1 MTVERIFD
9 LLPRYAK
16 IMDPKDDVVCGKED
30 GEWRKYNISE
40 YIEIVNN
47 ISYGFLKLGVEKG
60 QKIATITN
68 NCPEWNFLDMAIQQ
82 VGAIHV
88 PIYPTISESDYEYI
102 LNHGE
107 VIYVF
112 VAGEDLYRKI
122 KNVLPNL
129 NSLRDIYT
137 LKSLHDIKH
146 LDELIEL
153 GKANPNSDRLEEIKS
168 SITADDLA
176 TLIYTSGTTGEPKGV
191 MLTHDN
197 IISNVH
203 AIQYVSPVGQ
213 EGKAISYL
221 PLSHVYERTLNY
233 LYQYLGISIY
243 YAENLGKIVDNI
255 QEIKPEIMGTVPRL
269 LEKVYDKIL
278 AKGRKLTGLKKNIFF
293 WAVNLGLK
301 YEINNANGWIYKLH
315 LKIANKLIFSKWR
328 EAMGGN
334 FQAIVSGGAA
344 LQPRLARAFWAAEI
358 PVLEGYGLTETSPV
372 LAVNT
377 FEENGL
383 CFGTV
388 GPVIEGVEIK
398 IGEDG
403 EILAKGP
410 NIMKGYYKQP
420 ELTTEVLNKDGYFHT
435 GDIGLITEAGHLKI
449 TGRKKEIFKTSMG
462 KYISPQLIENKFKES
477 PFIDQIAVIGENQ
490 KFAAALVVPDFNH
503 LKSFCTLKN
512 IEYISDADI
521 VKNPEIKKRIHQEI
535 EKFNKTFGDT
545 EKIKK
550 FELID
555 HEWSVETGEL
565 TASLKMRRR
574 LIYEK
579 YEDLINK
586 IFNIVPTLEAV

>member
-1 MTVERIFD
+1 ME
-9 LLPRYAK
+9 
-16 IMDPKDDVVCGKED
+16 PKSDVIAGKVN
-30 GEWRKYNISE
+30 GVWKKYSISE

-47 ISYGFLKLGVEKG
+47 ISYGLLQLGVEKG
-60 QKIATITN
+60 QKIATITY
-68 NCPEWNFLDMAIQQ
+68 NCPEWNFLDIAIQQ

-107 VIYVF
+107 VVYVF
-112 VAGEDLYRKI
+112 VSGDELYRKI
-122 KNVLPNL
+122 KNVLPNIP
-129 NSLRDIYT
+129 SIRDIYT
-137 LKSLHDIKH
+137 FKKTDSYKH
-146 LDELIEL
+146 YGELIEL
-153 GKANPNSDRLEEIKS
+153 GEANPNPQQLQEIKES
-168 SITADDLA
+168 VQKDDIV

-191 MLTHDN
+191 MLTHNN
-197 IISNVH
+197 IISNVL
-203 AIQYVSPVGQ
+203 AIQFISPVGQ

-255 QEIKPEIMGTVPRL
+255 NELKPEIMGTVPRL

-278 AKGRKLTGLKKNIFF
+278 AKGRKLKGFKKNLFF

-301 YEINNANGWIYKLH
+301 YELNKANGWMYELH
-315 LKIANKLIFSKWR
+315 LKIANKLVFKKWR

-344 LQPRLARAFWAAEI
+344 LQPRLARVFTAARI

-372 LAVNT
+372 LAVNH
-377 FEENGL
+377 FDENGL

-388 GPVIEGVEIK
+388 GPVITGVDIK
-398 IGEDG
+398 IAEDG

-410 NIMKGYYKQP
+410 NIMKGYYKQA
-420 ELTTEVLNKDGYFHT
+420 ELTAEVINKEGYFHT
-435 GDIGLITEAGHLKI
+435 GDIGLITESGHLKI

-503 LKSFCTLKN
+503 LKTYCELKN
-512 IEYISDADI
+512 IEYISETEI
-521 VKNPEIKKRIHQEI
+521 VKNPEIKKRILEEI

-545 EKIKK
+545 EKIRK

-555 HEWSVETGEL
+555 HEWSIESGEL

-574 LIYEK
+574 IIYEK

-586 IFNIVPTLEAV
+586 IFNIVPELVAV